1 MYSLFGFLCILLP
14 CEMGRGKVSEHHTYV
29 GFDHPHET
37 GSSVHRL
44 FDVNLTI
51 RKGHREIA
59 KFFVILLTFFS
70 YTLASTVTLNL
81 CLCLVYLK
89 PMLSPVHINQCCFQ
103 MMTKDSQFFCLTAYS
118 TPIAFRDILRSTL
131 PDFMANNLL
140 RWKRGSLVER

>member
-29 GFDHPHET
+29 GFDHPHER
-37 GSSVHRL
+37 GSSVHGL

-70 YTLASTVTLNL
+70 YTLASTVNSQSLSL
-81 CLCLVYLK
+81 SCLSKTNAEPCSYQS
-89 PMLSPVHINQCCFQ
+89 ML
-103 MMTKDSQFFCLTAYS
+103 
-118 TPIAFRDILRSTL
+118 L
-131 PDFMANNLL
+131 PDDDKGLPILL
-140 RWKRGSLVER
+140 FNSLFNTYCLQRHFKIYTS